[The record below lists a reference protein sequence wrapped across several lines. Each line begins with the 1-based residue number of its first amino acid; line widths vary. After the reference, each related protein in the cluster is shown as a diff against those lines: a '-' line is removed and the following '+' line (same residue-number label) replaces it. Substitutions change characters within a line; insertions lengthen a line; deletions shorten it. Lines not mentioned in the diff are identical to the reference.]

1 MNLKLKRLVRTTS
14 SEQYALFDLT
24 QLDDQQQP
32 KTIGKFD
39 LHYTREGI
47 YGTLLLWDESSRQLS
62 SGQRGAFI
70 RALLE
75 EVAQPMGVPNEY
87 VVEFFSPDL
96 DAYELFHNVSI
107 EADAVDEEDL
117 LDRTGDN
124 GQEQIGS
131 AA

>member
-24 QLDDQQQP
+24 QLDEQEQP
-32 KTIGKFD
+32 LTIGKFD

-47 YGTLLLWDESSRQLS
+47 YGTLLLWDETSRQMQA
-62 SGQRGAFI
+62 GQRAAFI
-70 RALLE
+70 RALLD

-87 VVEFFSPDL
+87 VVEFFSPSL

-107 EADAVDEEDL
+107 DPEDEDVDEEAMYAATNDETK
-117 LDRTGDN
+117 DDD
-124 GQEQIGS
+124 GQ
-131 AA
+131 